1 MDCPG
6 VRVISLNYTTD
17 PYLWRPS
24 WVKKRNRSNLV
35 DRARE
40 MSDMLIEKGVGKN
53 RPIIWVGHS
62 KGGLFIKQILVD
74 AWESGRTAAKNLFT
88 SSRGCLFYSVPHR
101 GSSLAD
107 FNLPLLRQ
115 SIELKEIQKSKS
127 D

>member
-1 MDCPG
+1 
-6 VRVISLNYTTD
+6 
-17 PYLWRPS
+17 
-24 WVKKRNRSNLV
+24 
-35 DRARE
+35 

-74 AWESGRTAAKNLFT
+74 AWESGRAPAKNLFT
-88 SSRGCLFYSVPHR
+88 SSRGCFFYSVPHL

-115 SIELKEIQKSKS
+115 SVELMEIQKGRTRDESS
-127 D
+127 RIILYFFL